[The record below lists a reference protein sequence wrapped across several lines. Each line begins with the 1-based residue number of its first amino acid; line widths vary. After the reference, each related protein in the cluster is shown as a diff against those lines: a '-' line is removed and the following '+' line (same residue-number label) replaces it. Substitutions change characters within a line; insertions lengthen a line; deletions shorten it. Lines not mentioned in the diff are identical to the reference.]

1 MRAVDW
7 TCFLMFV
14 VPTMVC
20 DMLELQLG
28 TEQAEGVIDTLAS
41 LVIGCAIALSWR
53 ITEED
58 IIKMERYGILLE

>member
-1 MRAVDW
+1 
-7 TCFLMFV
+7 MFV

-28 TEQAEGVIDTLAS
+28 TEAEDVIDALAS
-41 LVIGCAIALSWR
+41 LVTGCAIALSWR

-58 IIKMERYGILLE
+58 IIKMERYEILLE